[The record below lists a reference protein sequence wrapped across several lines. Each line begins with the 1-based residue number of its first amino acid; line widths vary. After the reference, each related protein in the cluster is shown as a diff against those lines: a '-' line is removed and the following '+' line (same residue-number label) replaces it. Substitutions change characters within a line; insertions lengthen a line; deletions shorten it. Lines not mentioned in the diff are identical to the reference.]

1 MSRKASTA
9 ALETSDSRSLLNQ
22 RRAPRHPAGEKSSR
36 VTKQRR
42 KARVQNFEQVQT
54 AILKEDAMNG
64 ITQYRGP
71 SNQSKIL
78 PVILRITFSLI
89 LWTLGFASMNL
100 VQAQAKPQRTVK
112 EYPVDHSKLEH
123 LQRWVNDGHD
133 TWCRDPKLVASAA
146 LSRAVPGFT
155 SYDFELA
162 SLPLEQKKAN
172 GTKFVYTF
180 STLDGRTTY
189 RITLRRYR
197 WLLPAAGTMDQM
209 VWAPARFETI
219 IRPATD

>member
-1 MSRKASTA
+1 MASTA
-9 ALETSDSRSLLNQ
+9 ALETSDSRSLTNQ
-22 RRAPRHPAGEKSSR
+22 RRAPHHPARERKSKQ

-42 KARVQNFEQVQT
+42 KARVRMFEQAQT

-71 SNQSKIL
+71 SNLRKIL

-112 EYPVDHSKLEH
+112 EYPADRAKLEH
-123 LQRWVNDGHD
+123 LQRWVNEGHD

-146 LSRAVPGFT
+146 LSRVAP
-155 SYDFELA
+155 ELA
-162 SLPLEQKKAN
+162 SYKFELTSMPLEQKKAR

-180 STLDGRTTY
+180 ATLDGRTTY
-189 RITLRRYR
+189 RITLRRYH
-197 WLLPAAGTMDQM
+197 WLLPVAGTLDQM
-209 VWAPARFETI
+209 VWAPVRLETRI
-219 IRPATD
+219 GPATD